1 MKTTK
6 SPARAE
12 TWTSDFRESKIK
24 EESQKAKDK
33 EDGALTALGHRDFV
47 ISLDRAK
54 RSSKK
59 IQRPSVSHRDPLP
72 QTTDLGGTG
81 HGTENRKPK
90 PKTEIRKPKNT
101 GDRQASRESSTP
113 NHTAP
118 PFLWLVN
125 TSQVTHFH
133 TPALG
138 RNPPIYLGT
147 RRGGALGQRRVTIR
161 RRSFLVLLPTL
172 KIFL

>member
-1 MKTTK
+1 M
-6 SPARAE
+6 
-12 TWTSDFRESKIK
+12 
-24 EESQKAKDK
+24 
-33 EDGALTALGHRDFV
+33 

-59 IQRPSVSHRDPLP
+59 IQRPSVSHRGPLP

-81 HGTENRKPK
+81 HDTENRKPK
-90 PKTEIRKPKNT
+90 TETEIRKPKNT
-101 GDRQASRESSTP
+101 GDRQASKTEKPRESSTP

-138 RNPPIYLGT
+138 RNPSIYLGT

-161 RRSFLVLLPTL
+161 RRSFLVLQLY
-172 KIFL
+172 FLLSYSKNFPLMGI